1 MPRSFTS
8 TQTPP
13 ATIVAMARN
22 TGLRHKWTSACKRL
36 PQIFSDSPN
45 LHIMLLL
52 GSPSILL
59 CAASEFLK
67 HNYPETYAVCYW
79 DKPGEMR
86 TPSLGCPYNRDVFET
101 PTHRGWLA
109 FYALVVITL
118 LHGLV
123 AHRNKPWRLLQVTFW
138 LHVLTT
144 AIIRCL
150 STFSG
155 WTTQPDWASLIWN
168 SNAPGKFIWL
178 WLLVEMGCW
187 SWTYLG
193 FYDDYYLREAT
204 RTVHDRSG
212 HPVWTFTVDE
222 TDAFTSPYNLIFR
235 PWRDIAVRL
244 SYVHLIDN
252 AIHVIWFRYF
262 HVDAPYTAY
271 VNNSEMLTILL
282 FVVLAVYTYTRMRT
296 HVYFDTNTTEPLV
309 DTESIVPFPIHSVS
323 RDLCTFASPHNLF
336 RTASRNRQ
344 FLLIYWC
351 LMFMLD
357 LAAHDLLS
365 LYWAEICG
373 SLLMYGPCVLI
384 VRQITDSWKEYNKA
398 WKKGEEGDGQ

>member
-1 MPRSFTS
+1 
-8 TQTPP
+8 
-13 ATIVAMARN
+13 
-22 TGLRHKWTSACKRL
+22 
-36 PQIFSDSPN
+36 
-45 LHIMLLL
+45 MLLL

-155 WTTQPDWASLIWN
+155 WTTQSDWASLIWN
-168 SNAPGKFIWL
+168 SNSPGKFIWL

-222 TDAFTSPYNLIFR
+222 TGNKSTDAFYSPYNLIFR

-262 HVDAPYTAY
+262 HADTPYTAY

-282 FVVLAVYTYTRMRT
+282 FVILAVYTYTRMRT
-296 HVYFDTNTTEPLV
+296 HVYFDNNTTEPLV
-309 DTESIVPFPIHSVS
+309 DTKRSVPFPIHSVS

-336 RTASRNRQ
+336 RTASRIRQ
-344 FLLIYWC
+344 LLLICTC
-351 LMFMLD
+351 LMFMLYP
-357 LAAHDLLS
+357 AAQNLHS
-365 LYWAEICG
+365 QVAEFCRT
-373 SLLMYGPCVLI
+373 LLMRGPSVLI
-384 VRQITDSWKEYNKA
+384 VRQTKDSWIEYNKA
-398 WKKGEEGDGQ
+398 WKKAEEGNGQ

>member
-1 MPRSFTS
+1 MS
-8 TQTPP
+8 
-13 ATIVAMARN
+13 RN
-22 TGLRHKWTSACKRL
+22 TGFRGKCTSAYKRL

-52 GSPSILL
+52 GSLEILL
-59 CAASEFLK
+59 FAAARFLR

-168 SNAPGKFIWL
+168 SNSSGKFIWL

-187 SWTYLG
+187 SWTCLG
-193 FYDDYYLREAT
+193 FYDDYYFREAT

-212 HPVWTFTVDE
+212 HPVWTFTVDKSDE
-222 TDAFTSPYNLIFR
+222 ETTDALYSPYNLIFR

-271 VNNSEMLTILL
+271 VNNSEILTIIL
-282 FVVLAVYTYTRMRT
+282 FVLLAVYTYTRMRT
-296 HVYFDTNTTEPLV
+296 HVYFDNNTTEPLV

-336 RTASRNRQ
+336 RTASRNHQ
-344 FLLIYWC
+344 VLLICTC
-351 LMFMLD
+351 LMFMLFPWSQNLD
-357 LAAHDLLS
+357 SRVAKF
-365 LYWAEICG
+365 CG
-373 SLLMYGPCVLI
+373 WLLMHSLIVLI
-384 VRQITDSWKEYNKA
+384 VGQINDSWKEYNKA